1 VSTPADLR
9 SGNLRRVRVLASIAL
24 AMLTLAVGCGGG
36 SDDDS
41 PAERGSEPQAPVA
54 EPAAGGHIHGLG
66 LNPRDDAL
74 FIATHEGL
82 FRAPEG
88 SSRAKRVGKSWQD
101 TMGFTVVGS
110 DHFLGSGHPDL
121 QSDLPAYLGLIE
133 SRDGGR
139 TWKPKSLLGKADFHA
154 LEASGSIVY
163 GSGSDFE
170 SREYRFLV
178 SEDRGRTWERRDAP
192 EPIVSVAVNP
202 EDPRSILASGSSG
215 LYSADDAGSR
225 WRSLDGSPGLLAFA
239 AADELYLI
247 DADGGVYYRDG
258 GQWAPRG
265 EIGGAAAAFEA
276 IRADMLLAAL
286 HDGSVKASTDGGRTW
301 KVRARL

>member
-1 VSTPADLR
+1 M
-9 SGNLRRVRVLASIAL
+9 RVLAFIAPTVL
-24 AMLTLAVGCGGG
+24 LLAVGCGGG
-36 SDDDS
+36 GDDAPDQ
-41 PAERGSEPQAPVA
+41 RNDEPQAPVA
-54 EPAAGGHIHGLG
+54 EPAAGGHVHGLG
-66 LNPRDDAL
+66 VNPRDDAL

-88 SSRAKRVGKSWQD
+88 SSRARRVGKSWQD

-154 LEASGSIVY
+154 LETSGSLVY

-192 EPIVSVAVNP
+192 EPISSIAINP
-202 EDPRSILASGSSG
+202 EEPRAILASGSSG
-215 LYSADDAGSR
+215 LYSADDAGAR
-225 WRSLDGSPGLLAFA
+225 WRSLDGPPGLLAFGA
-239 AADELYLI
+239 ANELYLI
-247 DADGGVYYRDG
+247 DAGGRVRYRDG
-258 GQWAPRG
+258 GQWVARG
-265 EIGGAAAAFEA
+265 DIGGAPAAFEA
-276 IRADMLLAAL
+276 IEPELLLVAL
-286 HDGSVKASTDGGRTW
+286 HDGSVKGSTDGGRSW

>member
-1 VSTPADLR
+1 M
-9 SGNLRRVRVLASIAL
+9 RVLAYIAPIV
-24 AMLTLAVGCGGG
+24 LTLAVGCGGG

-41 PAERGSEPQAPVA
+41 PAERADAPQAPVA
-54 EPAAGGHIHGLG
+54 EPAAGGHIHGVG
-66 LNPRDDAL
+66 VNPRDDAL

-133 SRDGGR
+133 SRNGGR
-139 TWKPKSLLGKADFHA
+139 TWTPKSLLGKADFHA
-154 LEASGSIVY
+154 LEASSSIVY

-178 SEDRGRTWERRDAP
+178 SDDRGRTWKRRDTP
-192 EPIVSVAVNP
+192 EPISSIAINP
-202 EDPRSILASGSSG
+202 EDPRAFVASGSNG
-215 LYSADDAGSR
+215 LYAADAAGTR
-225 WRSLDGSPGLLAFA
+225 WRSFDGPPGLLAFA
-239 AADELYLI
+239 AEDELYLI
-247 DADGGVYYRDG
+247 DAEGGVHYRDG
-258 GQWAPRG
+258 GQWAARG
-265 EIGGAAAAFEA
+265 ELGGAAAAFEA
-276 IRADMLLAAL
+276 IRSDMLLAAL